1 MIIALLDK
9 GRLDMKIS
17 LKESQKV
24 CEIKIDD
31 KKLTNVIS
39 YSISSDVDTTKVTLV
54 LELSKDNVNVQVD
67 C

>member
-1 MIIALLDK
+1 MISNEDFARWK
-9 GRLDMKIS
+9 MEIS
-17 LKESQKV
+17 LKESKKI

-39 YSISSDVDTTKVTLV
+39 YSISSDVNTTKVTLV
-54 LELSKDNVNVQVD
+54 LDFPKDNVNVQVD

>member
-1 MIIALLDK
+1 ME
-9 GRLDMKIS
+9 IS
-17 LKESQKV
+17 LKESKKI

-39 YSISSDVDTTKVTLV
+39 YSISSDVNTTKVTLV
-54 LELSKDNVNVQVD
+54 LDFPKDNVNVQVD

>member
-1 MIIALLDK
+1 
-9 GRLDMKIS
+9 MKIS

-31 KKLTNVIS
+31 KILTNVIN
-39 YSISSDVDTTKVTLV
+39 YSISSDVNTTEVTLV
-54 LELSKDNVNVQVD
+54 LEFPKDNVNVQVD

>member
-1 MIIALLDK
+1 
-9 GRLDMKIS
+9 MKIS
-17 LKESQKV
+17 LKESEKIS
-24 CEIKIDD
+24 EIKIDD

-54 LELSKDNVNVQVD
+54 LELPKDNVNVQFD